1 MKKVIIIYWFFL
13 TIAILTSFALIA
25 FYGNK
30 EQFKE
35 MLNHLS
41 WNRTD
46 AICVG
51 VGSIALIAGLISAM
65 IIGVIID
72 SHKRAEKL
80 INLQHLLDTQKEWK
94 TICEDKVNGF
104 LNSKF
109 KITLE
114 FARFDDTTILS
125 SLYVNI
131 LVENRYQCFKRLYLD
146 HSMDIS
152 KIPDDFANQLFV
164 NYQQH
169 GKNSSLFNALK
180 TYTEFIKEEKLWAK
194 PTKAVKTTNS

>member
-1 MKKVIIIYWFFL
+1 MKKVIVIYWFFL
-13 TIAILTSFALIA
+13 TIAILASFALIA
-25 FYGNK
+25 FYGNQ

-46 AICVG
+46 AIV
-51 VGSIALIAGLISAM
+51 VESIALIAGLISAM
-65 IIGVIID
+65 IIGFIIE
-72 SHKRAEKL
+72 SRERAEKL
-80 INLQHLLDTQKEWK
+80 IKLQHLLDTQKEWK
-94 TICEDKVNGF
+94 AICEDKVNGF

-114 FARFDDTTILS
+114 FARFDNTTILS

-131 LVENRYQCFKRLYLD
+131 LVENRYQCYKRLYLN

-152 KIPDDFANQLFV
+152 KIPEDFANQLFV
-164 NYQQH
+164 DYQQH

-180 TYTEFIKEEKLWAK
+180 NYTEFVKEEKLWAK
-194 PTKAVKTTNS
+194 PVKAVKTT